1 MIISSD
7 KQSGVNNFNV
17 YNRSVEDIFVW
28 LSLHGCF
35 HYSVIFCVMPPDQS
49 PAQHICTVVTGNCWQ
64 DIIWSVCSTEYLAL
78 RLQAQ
83 FPRVRPPVF
92 RSCPSIWRMNLFV
105 RDLNSALRRSEQ
117 RNTSA
122 SSRRSRKRR
131 PVKTG
136 SVRWWS
142 LNAAETEPK
151 VLLIS
156 KWVIKFVMICM
167 LFFSFFFFEAER
179 MLREQEE
186 DILNIISMFEKVN
199 QELEACGG
207 LTSQA
212 SSQRVSVKIQVSW
225 KTQMQPL
232 YLFYIHNRYCYKE

>member
-167 LFFSFFFFEAER
+167 LFFFFFFWSREDAEGTGGGHPEYYIYVWESKPGAR
-179 MLREQEE
+179 GLWRFDQPGFITEGKRENPSV
-186 DILNIISMFEKVN
+186 LKNAN
-199 QELEACGG
+199 A
-207 LTSQA
+207 TS
-212 SSQRVSVKIQVSW
+212 I
-225 KTQMQPL
+225 PF
-232 YLFYIHNRYCYKE
+232 FYIHNRYCYKE